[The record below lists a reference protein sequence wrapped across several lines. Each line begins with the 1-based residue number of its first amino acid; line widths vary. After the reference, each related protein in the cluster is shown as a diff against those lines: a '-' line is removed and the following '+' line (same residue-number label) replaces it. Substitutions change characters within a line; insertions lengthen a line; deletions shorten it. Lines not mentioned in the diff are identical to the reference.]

1 MEHEERYYTM
11 MMSALDDELP
21 AAERDELMAHLH
33 TCPECGREWR
43 ALLAIDMLFRQ
54 TPLLMPAV
62 DFATRTLAL
71 LPNRRVRVRAL
82 GALYGLLLL
91 CGLVPLLLGIF
102 LAGRYAPVLGQPA
115 LLEHVWSSLVGV
127 GRLASTVV
135 SALFAGAGRFVIE
148 QPAVVGWLIVLAGFV
163 FLWLPILLLVF
174 AVPSLLAGFLYWRLA
189 R

>member
-1 MEHEERYYTM
+1 MEHEERYYLM

-21 AAERDELMAHLH
+21 AAERDELMAHLGV
-33 TCPECGREWR
+33 CNDCGREWR

-91 CGLVPLLLGIF
+91 CGLVPLALGIF
-102 LAGRYAPVLGQPA
+102 LAGRYAPVLSEPA
-115 LLEHVWSSLVGV
+115 LLGHVWSSLVEA
-127 GRLASTVV
+127 GRVAATVV
-135 SALFAGAGRFVIE
+135 GALFNGAGRFVIE
-148 QPAVVGWLIVLAGFV
+148 QPVVIGWLIILAGLV
-163 FLWLPILLLVF
+163 FLWGGVF
-174 AVPSLLAGFLYWRLA
+174 QRLLAQPAAVESRN
-189 R
+189 

>member
-1 MEHEERYYTM
+1 MEHEERYYLM

-21 AAERDELMAHLH
+21 ADEHDELTAHLSV
-33 TCPECGREWR
+33 CPDCGREWR

-91 CGLVPLLLGIF
+91 CGLVPLALVIF
-102 LAGRYAPVLGQPA
+102 LGARYAPILSEPA
-115 LLEHVWSSLVGV
+115 LLGRVWSSLVGIGQV
-127 GRLASTVV
+127 AATVIG
-135 SALFAGAGRFVIE
+135 ALFDGVGRFVIE
-148 QPAVVGWLIVLAGFV
+148 QPAVIGWLIILAGLV
-163 FLWLPILLLVF
+163 FLWGGVF
-174 AVPSLLAGFLYWRLA
+174 QRLLAQPAAVESRN
-189 R
+189 

>member
-43 ALLAIDMLFRQ
+43 ALLAIDLLFRQ

-82 GALYGLLLL
+82 GAVYGLLLL
-91 CGLVPLLLGIF
+91 CGLVPLLLGVF
-102 LAGRYAPVLGQPA
+102 LAVRYAPVLNEPG
-115 LLEHVWSSLVGV
+115 LLEHVWSSLAGV

-163 FLWLPILLLVF
+163 FLWGGVF
-174 AVPSLLAGFLYWRLA
+174 QRLLAQPAAAESRN
-189 R
+189 

>member
-11 MMSALDDELP
+11 MMSALDEELP

-71 LPNRRVRVRAL
+71 LPNRRLRVRAL
-82 GALYGLLLL
+82 GALYGFLLL
-91 CGLVPLLLGIF
+91 CGIVPLLLGVF
-102 LAGRYAPVLGQPA
+102 LAARYASILSEPS
-115 LLEHVWSSLVGV
+115 LLNQIWASLAGV
-127 GRLASTVV
+127 GRVAATVV
-135 SALFAGAGRFVIE
+135 GALLDGAGRFVIE
-148 QPAVVGWLIVLAGFV
+148 QPTIIGWMIILAGLV
-163 FLWLPILLLVF
+163 FLWGSVF
-174 AVPSLLAGFLYWRLA
+174 QRLLAQPAAVESRN
-189 R
+189 

>member
-62 DFATRTLAL
+62 DFATRTLVL
-71 LPNRRVRVRAL
+71 LPNRRMRVRAL
-82 GALYGLLLL
+82 GALYGVLLL
-91 CGLVPLLLGIF
+91 CGLVPLLLGVF
-102 LAGRYAPVLGQPA
+102 LAVRYSTILSQPS
-115 LLEHVWSSLVGV
+115 LLEPVWSSLVEV
-127 GRLASTVV
+127 GRVAATVV
-135 SALFAGAGRFVIE
+135 NALFAGAGRFVIE
-148 QPAVVGWLIVLAGFV
+148 QPAVIGWLIILAGLV
-163 FLWLPILLLVF
+163 FLWGGVF
-174 AVPSLLAGFLYWRLA
+174 QRLLAQPAAVESRN
-189 R
+189 

>member
-1 MEHEERYYTM
+1 MEHEERYYLM

-21 AAERDELMAHLH
+21 AAEHDELTAHLSV
-33 TCPECGREWR
+33 CPDCGREWR

-71 LPNRRVRVRAL
+71 LPDRRVRVRAL

-91 CGLVPLLLGIF
+91 CGLVPLVLVVF
-102 LAGRYAPVLGQPA
+102 LSARYAPILSQPA
-115 LLEHVWSSLVGV
+115 LLGRVWLSLVEAGRV
-127 GRLASTVV
+127 GATVV
-135 SALFAGAGRFVIE
+135 NALFAGAGRFVIE

-163 FLWLPILLLVF
+163 FLWGGVF
-174 AVPSLLAGFLYWRLA
+174 QRLLAQPAAVESRN
-189 R
+189 

>member
-11 MMSALDDELP
+11 MMSALDEELP

-33 TCPECGREWR
+33 DCPECGREWR
-43 ALLAIDMLFRQ
+43 ALLAIDLLFRQ

-71 LPNRRVRVRAL
+71 LPDRRLRVRAL

-91 CGLVPLLLGIF
+91 CGLVPLVIGIF
-102 LAGRYAPVLGQPA
+102 LAGRYAPVLSEQA

-127 GRLASTVV
+127 GRVAATVV
-135 SALFAGAGRFVIE
+135 NALFAGAGRFVIE
-148 QPAVVGWLIVLAGFV
+148 QPAIVGWLIILAGLV
-163 FLWLPILLLVF
+163 FLWGGIF
-174 AVPSLLAGFLYWRLA
+174 QRLLAQPAAVESRN
-189 R
+189 

>member
-21 AAERDELMAHLH
+21 VAERDELMAHLH

-71 LPNRRVRVRAL
+71 LPNRRMRVRAL
-82 GALYGLLLL
+82 GALYGVLLL
-91 CGLVPLLLGIF
+91 CGLVPLLLGVF
-102 LAGRYAPVLGQPA
+102 LAVRYSTILSQPS
-115 LLEHVWSSLVGV
+115 LLEPVWSSLVGA
-127 GRLASTVV
+127 GRVAATVV
-135 SALFAGAGRFVIE
+135 DALFAGAGRFVIE
-148 QPAVVGWLIVLAGFV
+148 QPTVVGWLIILAGLV
-163 FLWLPILLLVF
+163 FLWGGVF
-174 AVPSLLAGFLYWRLA
+174 QRLLAQPAAVESRN
-189 R
+189 

>member
-1 MEHEERYYTM
+1 MEHEERFYTM

-91 CGLVPLLLGIF
+91 CGLVPLALGIF
-102 LAGRYAPVLGQPA
+102 LAGRYASVLGQPA
-115 LLEHVWSSLVGV
+115 LLEQIVSSLVGV
-127 GRLASTVV
+127 GRVATTVV

-148 QPAVVGWLIVLAGFV
+148 QPAVIGWMIILAGLV
-163 FLWLPILLLVF
+163 FLWGGVF
-174 AVPSLLAGFLYWRLA
+174 QRLLAQPAAVGSRN
-189 R
+189 

>member
-43 ALLAIDMLFRQ
+43 ALLAIDLLFRQ

-82 GALYGLLLL
+82 GAVYGLLLL
-91 CGLVPLLLGIF
+91 CGLVPLLLGVF
-102 LAGRYAPVLGQPA
+102 LAVRYAPVLNEPA
-115 LLEHVWSSLVGV
+115 LLGHVWSSLAGV

-163 FLWLPILLLVF
+163 FLWGGVF
-174 AVPSLLAGFLYWRLA
+174 QRLLAQPAAAESRN
-189 R
+189 

>member
-43 ALLAIDMLFRQ
+43 ALLAIDLLFRQ

-71 LPNRRVRVRAL
+71 LPNRRLRVRAL
-82 GALYGLLLL
+82 GAVYGLLLL
-91 CGLVPLLLGIF
+91 CGLVPLALGIF
-102 LAGRYAPVLGQPA
+102 LAC
-115 LLEHVWSSLVGV
+115 LLYTSRCV
-127 GRLASTVV
+127 
-135 SALFAGAGRFVIE
+135 
-148 QPAVVGWLIVLAGFV
+148 
-163 FLWLPILLLVF
+163 
-174 AVPSLLAGFLYWRLA
+174 
-189 R
+189 